1 MRVSHSFPTRRSS
14 DLAGRTG
21 EAISFVTPR
30 EIPHLRLI
38 EQVTKSK
45 MKRIVPPTNK
55 EAERGKQQ
63 AAVEKIVRMID
74 KGELDAYKDTA
85 TEMLDEHDSVSIVS
99 AALKLLMKERKNIPV
114 QISSVQPI
122 SVKSN
127 RGRESNRRQSG
138 GGKRF
143 YGKRSQGSGGRG
155 GRKGNFQ
162 KRRGR

>member
-1 MRVSHSFPTRRSS
+1 MYKIKKYQVININRIRKTKRSCLKWES
-14 DLAGRTG
+14 
-21 EAISFVTPR
+21 ISIVTPR

-114 QISSVQPI
+114 
-122 SVKSN
+122 
-127 RGRESNRRQSG
+127 
-138 GGKRF
+138 
-143 YGKRSQGSGGRG
+143 
-155 GRKGNFQ
+155 
-162 KRRGR
+162 